1 VAKVS
6 YRRIVVAVDF
16 SKTSKAALQ
25 HAFGVAQ
32 NHGASMDVIYVI
44 EDAFQATLPWMKQGQ
59 ETVRQMRTEAVSA
72 ATEKLEKFVSNLD
85 GVQVR
90 CTVKTGE
97 VDEEVLRLVSRR
109 KADLIVLGK
118 VGRRRVDE
126 FLVGSSA
133 TDIIRS
139 SVVPVLLVPSPKKT

>member
-1 VAKVS
+1 MAKVS
-6 YRRIVVAVDF
+6 YERIVVAVDF

-25 HAFGVAQ
+25 HGFGLAQ
-32 NHGASMDVIYVI
+32 AHGAALDVIYVI
-44 EDAFQATLPWMKQGQ
+44 EDAFQATLPWLKQGQ
-59 ETVRQMRTEAVSA
+59 ETVKQMRTEALSA
-72 ATEKLEKFVSNLD
+72 AAEKLEKFVPKAGDVELK
-85 GVQVR
+85 

-97 VDEEVLRLVSRR
+97 VDEEVLRLANRR

-133 TDIIRS
+133 NDIIRTS
-139 SVVPVLLVPSPKKT
+139 PIPVMLVPGPKKH